1 VVCYQGSHCSLSCL
15 AAIRGLSIGFSLN
28 ITPSW
33 KGIPHYRRCS
43 VARSAESGRQLRM
56 LAVASPDRAAQAIQ
70 RLRVERH
77 RTGAPAHRF
86 WGKRPMFSQKNRIV
100 SEWPSTSIIVRQVRM
115 RGACP
120 DFLPACLASTERRRK
135 EITEWPPNGPGG
147 QGGHNGPNGQL
158 EADSAGVHKVHS
170 AHRAADTPYFSVS
183 HNSSRLGRSPRVIRS

>member
-77 RTGAPAHRF
+77 RTGAPTHRF
-86 WGKRPMFSQKNRIV
+86 WGRRPMFSQKNRII
-100 SEWPSTSIIVRQVRM
+100 SEWSPTSIIVRQVRM

-135 EITEWPPNGPGG
+135 EITEWPPNGP
-147 QGGHNGPNGQL
+147 NGQL
-158 EADSAGVHKVHS
+158 ETNSAGVHKIHT

-183 HNSSRLGRSPRVIRS
+183 HNSSKLGCSPRVIRS